1 MSSCSAQV
9 PRAPISRS
17 TFLWCTEAYCPLSFK
32 EAIKKREEMKDE
44 LYKEECKLQKMEF
57 FPFVI
62 GSKGGFGQSAKDLWN
77 VLVKQANQ
85 IQGRDWR
92 HSWTAMSFSSAWCQ
106 KLSIAVA
113 RWTAMGALR
122 RTPMITRRVAL
133 GGGESAQDVGVIMV
147 RRGGG

>member
-1 MSSCSAQV
+1 M
-9 PRAPISRS
+9 
-17 TFLWCTEAYCPLSFK
+17 
-32 EAIKKREEMKDE
+32 
-44 LYKEECKLQKMEF
+44 ECKLQKME